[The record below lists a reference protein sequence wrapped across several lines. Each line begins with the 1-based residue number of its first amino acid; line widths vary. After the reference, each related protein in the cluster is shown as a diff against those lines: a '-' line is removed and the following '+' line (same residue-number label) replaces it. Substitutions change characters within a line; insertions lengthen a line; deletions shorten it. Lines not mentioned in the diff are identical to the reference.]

1 MKRIILFMLLF
12 TISIMA
18 QTTYTHTLMDSTNSY
33 VGTTY
38 KYFSIEG
45 WKYATISTNFDD
57 STSMFIYGSIEDTP
71 SSFVDETNGDW
82 GSLNTAVLGADSV
95 IGTNALYHITD
106 ALFPLKWVLVKYNK
120 WGTINSQ
127 VSKYMKGK

>member
-1 MKRIILFMLLF
+1 
-12 TISIMA
+12 MA